1 MTSKKNILLFVP
13 AVLASAATFF
23 ALLLTFPLRYAIN
36 TILYILKRWAL
47 FLAAYV
53 ILPLA
58 ALGAMHLTSPYFL
71 GIQELKKQTAT
82 TLFLKYILLPMLVVT
97 TILSPFATFG
107 KSIYETFVGA
117 EYWAKKVYD
126 IILGNNDTSNNSTED
141 NDKDDNS
148 SSLSSNQYANSTGK
162 PFISQYNNM
171 QYAGCYNFDDIPAN
185 KVDASI
191 NNQPE
196 IPKFSWF
203 N

>member
-1 MTSKKNILLFVP
+1 MTSKKNILLVVP

-58 ALGAMHLTSPYFL
+58 ALGAVHLTSPYFL

-82 TLFLKYILLPMLVVT
+82 SLFLKYILFPMLVVS

-107 KSIYETFVGA
+107 KSIYETFLGA
-117 EYWAKKVYD
+117 EYWAKKVYN
-126 IILGNNDTSNNSTED
+126 IILGNNDTSNDPTEY
-141 NDKDDNS
+141 NDKNDNHLN
-148 SSLSSNQYANSTGK
+148 LSSNQCANSKGK
-162 PFISQYNNM
+162 PFTSQYNT
-171 QYAGCYNFDDIPAN
+171 QYAGYFTFDDIPTN
-185 KVDASI
+185 KVDAST

-203 N
+203 